1 MALFSKCTFFVLYPV
16 HVADFCVLHSSHVAT
31 FLVLLHVALTSC
43 CFFFYVAL
51 ISSCTFSVLHFFH
64 NAPFSS
70 FCFLVLYTFC
80 VALFRVPHFSFYTI
94 FEQHFFR
101 VVLISCCTFSVFHC
115 FHVVPFVHSFHIALS
130 SCCTL
135 FVLPYFHVTLFFM
148 LNCFPVVPFSCL
160 SFHLAP
166 FLFLPLAALCSC
178 CTFSGI
184 QASNF
189 VNKRLHHRCFPVKI
203 VKFLRT
209 YISKNTCVRLRQK
222 VFSETLSMSKSHN
235 MVILQRMNGLILL
248 SSEAVIQ
255 RCSVKHVF
263 LEILQNSQKNICA
276 RVSFLTKLQA

>member
-1 MALFSKCTFFVLYPV
+1 M
-16 HVADFCVLHSSHVAT
+16 
-31 FLVLLHVALTSC
+31 
-43 CFFFYVAL
+43 
-51 ISSCTFSVLHFFH
+51 
-64 NAPFSS
+64 
-70 FCFLVLYTFC
+70 
-80 VALFRVPHFSFYTI
+80 
-94 FEQHFFR
+94 
-101 VVLISCCTFSVFHC
+101 FHC

-276 RVSFLTKLQA
+276 RVSFLTKLQAWALQLY

>member
-1 MALFSKCTFFVLYPV
+1 MLHLFCVPLFSCCSFCALFSYCTFFVLY
-16 HVADFCVLHSSHVAT
+16 T
-31 FLVLLHVALTSC
+31 FRVALFPCYTFFHVELFSC
-43 CFFFYVAL
+43 CTVFMFIL
-51 ISSCTFSVLHFFH
+51 SSCTFS
-64 NAPFSS
+64 
-70 FCFLVLYTFC
+70 
-80 VALFRVPHFSFYTI
+80 LF
-94 FEQHFFR
+94 
-101 VVLISCCTFSVFHC
+101 
-115 FHVVPFVHSFHIALS
+115 A

-135 FVLPYFHVTLFFM
+135 FM
-148 LNCFPVVPFSCL
+148 L
-160 SFHLAP
+160 H
-166 FLFLPLAALCSC
+166 
-178 CTFSGI
+178 FSGI

-189 VNKRLHHRCFPVKI
+189 INKRLHHRCFPVKI